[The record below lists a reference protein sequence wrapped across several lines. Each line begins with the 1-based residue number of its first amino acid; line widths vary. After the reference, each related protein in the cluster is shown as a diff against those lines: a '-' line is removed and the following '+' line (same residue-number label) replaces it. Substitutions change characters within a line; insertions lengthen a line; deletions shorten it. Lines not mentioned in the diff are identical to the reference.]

1 MTSYSHP
8 LRLCILLLLCWLA
21 SGCAVVPNA
30 PIEDDQKA
38 KSFRVPPTGKSTLYL
53 VRNTTWG
60 QSFRLELSINGLPV
74 AITAPHT
81 YVKFDLPPGTY
92 FIGSRG
98 ENYDQKPID
107 LVEGKIHFVWQKV
120 WIGMYDMQTEVAEL
134 SEAEGKAAVLES
146 TMVKKLVEDRYL
158 SPIVAK

>member
-1 MTSYSHP
+1 MAF
-8 LRLCILLLLCWLA
+8 LLNHEC
-21 SGCAVVPNA
+21 
-30 PIEDDQKA
+30 Q
-38 KSFRVPPTGKSTLYL
+38 
-53 VRNTTWG
+53 
-60 QSFRLELSINGLPV
+60 
-74 AITAPHT
+74 HT
-81 YVKFDLPPGTY
+81 
-92 FIGSRG
+92 
-98 ENYDQKPID
+98 

>member
-8 LRLCILLLLCWLA
+8 LRLWILLLLCWLA

-38 KSFRVPPTGKSTLYL
+38 KSFRVPPAGKSTLYL

-74 AITAPHT
+74 ALTAPHT

-107 LVEGKIHFVWQKV
+107 LGCVDNQASH
-120 WIGMYDMQTEVAEL
+120 MT
-134 SEAEGKAAVLES
+134 AAVRATKEAKRS
-146 TMVKKLVEDRYL
+146 ASL
-158 SPIVAK
+158 S